1 MPSRALGRNVHIYSA
16 RDTNTV
22 LGGLVATDGMT
33 NANFYSM
40 VEIVFIFDNDYTL
53 SRKKS
58 GTTVQRDNDLLQAG
72 KYIINTAGSLK
83 VNNEPW
89 LVRTIRGLRCSPKE
103 FCKAVRERDYGYV
116 ITGQPALNVEYG
128 YWDGYTATPIFP
140 LTHEQHWVTHGYDKW
155 ITVPGARG
163 SISSVQNRML
173 LRDNIAT
180 HFEGYMLSI
189 NSNVSMTSIFLG
201 VLTTNHLLRA
211 VTRSSPSSPKIRALL
226 IPISIRS
233 SLGIP
238 NDPLINSSAG
248 TPNLPCLWML
258 GGKESNVLIPINLLV
273 WMWFV
278 LVGRKLLKQVGEPGI
293 AILLTFILFWL

>member
-1 MPSRALGRNVHIYSA
+1 MSGRVLGRNVYIYSA

-22 LGGLVATDGMT
+22 LGGLITTDGMT
-33 NANFYSM
+33 NANFYSI
-40 VEIVFIFDNDYTL
+40 VEIVFIFDDDYTL
-53 SRKKS
+53 SSKS
-58 GTTVQRDNDLLQAG
+58 GPTVQRDGHSLQAG
-72 KYIINTAGSLK
+72 TYFINTAGSLR

-89 LVRTIRGLRCSPKE
+89 LARTRSVGARAPAKR
-103 FCKAVRERDYGYV
+103 FRHAVRERDYGYV

-248 TPNLPCLWML
+248 TPNLPCL
-258 GGKESNVLIPINLLV
+258 
-273 WMWFV
+273 
-278 LVGRKLLKQVGEPGI
+278 
-293 AILLTFILFWL
+293 